1 MRELAVYTRFPLQ
14 MVLST
19 PAVTVQP
26 SKGVERPREK
36 KAPLLM
42 AWGRFRSSTVRSAIS
57 PASIFPPAG
66 GTAAGD

>member
-26 SKGVERPREK
+26 SKGVERPWEK
-36 KAPLLM
+36 KRVLSM
-42 AWGRFRSSTVRSAIS
+42 AWG
-57 PASIFPPAG
+57 
-66 GTAAGD
+66 

>member
-1 MRELAVYTRFPLQ
+1 MGVLLMLRELAVYTRFPLQ

-36 KAPLLM
+36 KE
-42 AWGRFRSSTVRSAIS
+42 GCRC
-57 PASIFPPAG
+57 
-66 GTAAGD
+66 